1 MIRLYN
7 KKDIKSIVALEMDT
21 LGTTLGSEM
30 LEDNLSNSMSHFYVY
45 LDKNEIIGYIS
56 ISFDG
61 EQGEILNFCV
71 NKGYQKKGI
80 GTKIL
85 AYAMNILHSKG
96 AKSFI
101 LEVRESNIGAISLYE
116 KFGFK
121 RISLRKN
128 YYSNNENALVYLK
141 EMISYKEV
149 EEAYILTFCKK
160 EVHEDYIYYH
170 DDELKTKYYHNYY
183 VCKNDDNV
191 MESLYHR
198 KSFVQFDLEH
208 PYTGKL
214 KFSDYEYE
222 IEYHSSI
229 FGLHVLRNN
238 AYRVEKLKESD
249 SSWAY
254 EYFYKDTLKY
264 GEEYSKENTKRILD
278 VCLKEKRIDYYFVY
292 DIDKPVGFIEVF
304 QYKDAAK
311 LENFSILEEYQ
322 KKGYGSCLFNHVL
335 NELKRMGIKDIY
347 LTADDHDTPKVM
359 YERMGFTMVGRS
371 YQVREVFK

>member
-7 KKDIKSIVALEMDT
+7 KKDIPSIVALELDT

-56 ISFDG
+56 IFFDG

-121 RISLRKN
+121 RISVRKN
-128 YYSNNENALVYLK
+128 YYSNNENAIVYLK

-149 EEAYILTFCKK
+149 EEAYILTFCKR

-191 MESLYHR
+191 MGKLYHR

-229 FGLHVLRNN
+229 YGLHVLRNN
-238 AYRVEKLKESD
+238 TYRVEKLKESD

-292 DIDKPVGFIEVF
+292 DINKPVGFIEVF

-311 LENFSILEEYQ
+311 LENFSVLEEYQ

>member
-1 MIRLYN
+1 
-7 KKDIKSIVALEMDT
+7 LELDT

-45 LDKNEIIGYIS
+45 EDRNEIIGYIS

-71 NKGYQKKGI
+71 NKGYQHNGI
-80 GTKIL
+80 GTKLL
-85 AYAMNILHSKG
+85 AYAINILHSKG

-238 AYRVEKLKESD
+238 TYRVEKLKECD

-347 LTADDHDTPKVM
+347 LTADYEDTPKVM

>member
-1 MIRLYN
+1 MGN
-7 KKDIKSIVALEMDT
+7 
-21 LGTTLGSEM
+21 
-30 LEDNLSNSMSHFYVY
+30 
-45 LDKNEIIGYIS
+45 
-56 ISFDG
+56 
-61 EQGEILNFCV
+61 
-71 NKGYQKKGI
+71 
-80 GTKIL
+80 
-85 AYAMNILHSKG
+85 
-96 AKSFI
+96 
-101 LEVRESNIGAISLYE
+101 
-116 KFGFK
+116 
-121 RISLRKN
+121 
-128 YYSNNENALVYLK
+128 
-141 EMISYKEV
+141 
-149 EEAYILTFCKK
+149 
-160 EVHEDYIYYH
+160 
-170 DDELKTKYYHNYY
+170 
-183 VCKNDDNV
+183 
-191 MESLYHR
+191 LYHR

-238 AYRVEKLKESD
+238 TYRVEKLKECD

-347 LTADDHDTPKVM
+347 LTADYKDTPKVM

>member
-7 KKDIKSIVALEMDT
+7 KKDIKSIVALELDT

-45 LDKNEIIGYIS
+45 EDRNEIIGYIS

-61 EQGEILNFCV
+61 EQGEILNFAV

-238 AYRVEKLKESD
+238 TYRVEKLKESD

-278 VCLKEKRIDYYFVY
+278 VCLKENRINYYFVY

-347 LTADDHDTPKVM
+347 LTADYEDTPKVM

>member
-7 KKDIKSIVALEMDT
+7 KKDIPSIVALEKDT

-45 LDKNEIIGYIS
+45 EDKNEIIGYIS
-56 ISFDG
+56 ISFDQ

-71 NKGYQKKGI
+71 NKRYQHKGI

-101 LEVRESNIGAISLYE
+101 LEVRESNRGAISLYE

-149 EEAYILTFCKK
+149 EEAYILAFCKK
-160 EVHEDYIYYH
+160 EVHDDYIYYH
-170 DDELKTKYYHNYY
+170 DDELKTKYFHNYY
-183 VCKNDDNV
+183 VCKNDDHI
-191 MESLYHR
+191 MENLYHR
-198 KSFVQFDLEH
+198 ESFVQFDLEH

-222 IEYHSSI
+222 IDLFKNKYIE
-229 FGLHVLRNN
+229 
-238 AYRVEKLKESD
+238 AYVWGVQD
-249 SSWAY
+249 G
-254 EYFYKDTLKY
+254 T
-264 GEEYSKENTKRILD
+264 
-278 VCLKEKRIDYYFVY
+278 VKRIDNVELFYYSTTHALLNLCKTLSYSGVLVSQDEKTSKEDEIKALI
-292 DIDKPVGFIEVF
+292 DI
-304 QYKDAAK
+304 
-311 LENFSILEEYQ
+311 ILYRLSN
-322 KKGYGSCLFNHVL
+322 K
-335 NELKRMGIKDIY
+335 
-347 LTADDHDTPKVM
+347 
-359 YERMGFTMVGRS
+359 
-371 YQVREVFK
+371 

>member
-7 KKDIKSIVALEMDT
+7 KKDIQSIVALEMDT

-45 LDKNEIIGYIS
+45 EDKNEIIGYIS

-61 EQGEILNFCV
+61 EQGEILNFAV
-71 NKGYQKKGI
+71 NKRYQHNGI

-191 MESLYHR
+191 MENLYHR

-238 AYRVEKLKESD
+238 TYRVEKLKECD

-347 LTADDHDTPKVM
+347 LTADYEDTPKVM

>member
-7 KKDIKSIVALEMDT
+7 KKDIPSIVALELDT

-56 ISFDG
+56 IFFDG

-121 RISLRKN
+121 RISVRKN
-128 YYSNNENALVYLK
+128 YYSNNENAIVYLK

-149 EEAYILTFCKK
+149 EEAYILTFCKR

-191 MESLYHR
+191 MGKLYHR

-229 FGLHVLRNN
+229 YGLHVLRNN
-238 AYRVEKLKESD
+238 TYRVEKLKESD

-292 DIDKPVGFIEVF
+292 DINKPVGFIEVF

>member
-7 KKDIKSIVALEMDT
+7 KKDIQSIVALEMDT

-45 LDKNEIIGYIS
+45 EDKNEIIGYIS

-71 NKGYQKKGI
+71 NKGYQH
-80 GTKIL
+80 TKLL

-238 AYRVEKLKESD
+238 TYRVEKLKESD

-347 LTADDHDTPKVM
+347 LTADYHDTPKVM

>member
-7 KKDIKSIVALEMDT
+7 KKDIQSIVALEMDT

-45 LDKNEIIGYIS
+45 EDKNEIIGYIS

-61 EQGEILNFCV
+61 EQGEILNFAV

-198 KSFVQFDLEH
+198 KFFVQFDLEH

-238 AYRVEKLKESD
+238 TYRVEKLKECD

-347 LTADDHDTPKVM
+347 LTADYEDTPKVM